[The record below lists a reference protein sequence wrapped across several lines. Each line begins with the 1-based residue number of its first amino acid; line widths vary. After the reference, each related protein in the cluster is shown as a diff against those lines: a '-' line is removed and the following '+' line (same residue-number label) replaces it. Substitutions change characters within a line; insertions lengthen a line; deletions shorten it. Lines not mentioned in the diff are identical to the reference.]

1 MAGSGVTERARL
13 DASLKEMVHRI
24 RATGNPQ
31 KIVLFGS
38 RVTRTQRTADRPAIL
53 PRELIE
59 RSVAP
64 LRRWQLLHPRPEIS
78 VEAGFA

>member
-38 RVTRTQRTADRPAIL
+38 RARGDARPIATMICC
-53 PRELIE
+53 
-59 RSVAP
+59 
-64 LRRWQLLHPRPEIS
+64 
-78 VEAGFA
+78 